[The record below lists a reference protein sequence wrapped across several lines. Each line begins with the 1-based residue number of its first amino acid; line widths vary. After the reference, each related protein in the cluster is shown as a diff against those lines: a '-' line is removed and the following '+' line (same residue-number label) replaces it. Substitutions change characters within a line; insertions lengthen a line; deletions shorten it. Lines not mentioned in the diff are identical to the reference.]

1 MSQTISK
8 IRVLTSPFP
17 TANVSTGTVKV
28 SVNPGNAQK
37 VQSIIYLPNP
47 TDVVLAD
54 AVDVEIL
61 NSANNLSVLTYDSTI
76 QKFVVQN
83 IPRLNGGTF

>member
-17 TANVSTGTVKV
+17 TANVSTGAVKV
-28 SVNPGNAQK
+28 SVNPGNAQR
-37 VQSIIYLPNP
+37 VQSINYLPNA

>member
-17 TANVSTGTVKV
+17 TANVSTGAVKV

-37 VQSIIYLPNP
+37 V
-47 TDVVLAD
+47 
-54 AVDVEIL
+54 
-61 NSANNLSVLTYDSTI
+61 
-76 QKFVVQN
+76 
-83 IPRLNGGTF
+83 